1 MYKISGIY
9 VTKVTMDDGV
19 KQEEFELMTDTYTKE
34 SAKEA
39 FMRYIDDKLTE
50 DGVSVSCTPPVEIKQ
65 SDMGRIVVNTLNS
78 HLVDASINNKFSTE
92 YLRVLNVLVKCVM
105 NVNSYEI
112 ERVYSEVSA
121 NNSLDKA
128 LRTALKLLEESR

>member
-1 MYKISGIY
+1 MYKNSGIY

-19 KQEEFELMTDTYTKE
+19 KQEKFELMTDAYTKE
-34 SAKEA
+34 SSKEA
-39 FMRYIDDKLTE
+39 FTRYIDDKLME
-50 DGVSVSCTPPVEIKQ
+50 DGVNVFCTAPVEIKE
-65 SDMGRIVVNTLNS
+65 SHVGRMVVDILNS

-92 YLRVLNVLVKCVM
+92 YLRALNVLVNCVM

-121 NNSLDKA
+121 KNSLDRA
-128 LRTALKLLEESR
+128 LRTALKLLAKSR